1 MNGEPRVDASGADRP
16 RAGARERTNAV
27 AAFTMASH
35 AFATQGLSKAL
46 GALAAT
52 TAGVGAVAAAHSM
65 PPLTQGFAASAAG
78 TLARSPVESSLSAL
92 SSSDGAWSLA
102 SVLPA
107 ALCLERVLRD
117 DASGDAGK
125 TYVVDVKT
133 FASTFSA
140 SAVAI
145 RAALNL
151 GVSFSRVVTAWLE
164 EAAAI
169 EEEARAHPSGE
180 PQRPLP
186 KFEWEQPLWS
196 SFGLFVRE
204 SVVVTTRRAIE
215 KLTVSRFALEKTK
228 LVTPRVASKLLKD
241 VPRSAARKCER
252 LAWERGKTR
261 VAKCVSMAVTASRA
275 AITRVCAELFVATA
289 ISTVACRKLY
299 QLRKSGA
306 LPPPP
311 GAEAEKGGGFKNK
324 RYAVE
329 REVGSL
335 YARLVFGH
343 VVKGLCLLLGGA
355 AGAGLVALCRKED
368 TPRWASRLT
377 FLGVAAG
384 EAAGSAVAAAALS
397 AAFAGNK

>member
-1 MNGEPRVDASGADRP
+1 
-16 RAGARERTNAV
+16 
-27 AAFTMASH
+27 MASH

-52 TAGVGAVAAAHSM
+52 TAGVGAVAATHSM

-78 TLARSPVESSLSAL
+78 TLARSPVDSSLSAL
-92 SSSDGAWSLA
+92 FSSDGAWSLA
-102 SVLPA
+102 SSLLPA

-133 FASTFSA
+133 FKSTFSA

-151 GVSFSRVVTAWLE
+151 DVSFSRVVTAWLE

-215 KLTVSRFALEKTK
+215 KLAVSRFALEKTK
-228 LVTPRVASKLLKD
+228 LVTPRAASKLLKD

-261 VAKCVSMAVTASRA
+261 VAKGVSMAVTASRA

-311 GAEAEKGGGFKNK
+311 GAEAEAEKGGGFKNK

>member
-1 MNGEPRVDASGADRP
+1 
-16 RAGARERTNAV
+16 
-27 AAFTMASH
+27 MASH

-52 TAGVGAVAAAHSM
+52 TAGVGAVAATHSM

-78 TLARSPVESSLSAL
+78 TLARSPVDSSLSAL
-92 SSSDGAWSLA
+92 FSSDGAWSLA
-102 SVLPA
+102 SSLLPA

-117 DASGDAGK
+117 EASGDAGK
-125 TYVVDVKT
+125 AYVVDVKT

-215 KLTVSRFALEKTK
+215 KLAVSRFALEKTK
-228 LVTPRVASKLLKD
+228 LVTPRAASKLLKD

-261 VAKCVSMAVTASRA
+261 VAKGVSMAVTASRA

-311 GAEAEKGGGFKNK
+311 GAEAEAEKGGGFKNK

-397 AAFAGNK
+397 AAFKGNK

>member
-1 MNGEPRVDASGADRP
+1 
-16 RAGARERTNAV
+16 
-27 AAFTMASH
+27 MASH
-35 AFATQGLSKAL
+35 AFAAQGVSKAL

-52 TAGVGAVAAAHSM
+52 TAGVSALAAAHTM
-65 PPLTQGFAASAAG
+65 PPLTQGFAASVAG
-78 TLARSPVESSLSAL
+78 TVARSPIGSSLSTAF
-92 SSSDGAWSLA
+92 SEDGARLA
-102 SVLPA
+102 SSPLRAALAASLPA

-117 DASGDAGK
+117 DDADAK
-125 TYVVDVKT
+125 AYVVDVKT
-133 FASTFSA
+133 FASTFSPGA
-140 SAVAI
+140 MAT

-186 KFEWEQPLWS
+186 KFEWEQPLWAS
-196 SFGLFVRE
+196 VGMFVRE
-204 SVVVTTRRAIE
+204 SVVVTARRAVE
-215 KLTVSRFALEKTK
+215 KLVARLATEQTK
-228 LVTPRVASKLLKD
+228 RKKRLVVPRIAAKLLKD
-241 VPRSAARKCER
+241 VPRSARRKCER

-261 VAKCVSMAVTASRA
+261 LAKAASMAATASRA
-275 AITRVCAELFVATA
+275 ALTRVCAEFAVATA

-311 GAEAEKGGGFKNK
+311 GQTDGDENGEEEK
-324 RYAVE
+324 RAVVAYAVE
-329 REVGSL
+329 KEVGAL

-343 VVKGLCLLLGGA
+343 VVKGACLLAGGA
-355 AGAGLVALCRKED
+355 AGAGLVAFVRKED
-368 TPRWASRLT
+368 SPRWAARLT

-384 EAAGSAVAAAALS
+384 EAAGSAVATAALG
-397 AAFAGNK
+397 AVFAGNK

>member
-1 MNGEPRVDASGADRP
+1 
-16 RAGARERTNAV
+16 
-27 AAFTMASH
+27 MASH

-52 TAGVGAVAAAHSM
+52 TAGVGAVAATHSM

-78 TLARSPVESSLSAL
+78 TLARSPVDSSLSAL
-92 SSSDGAWSLA
+92 FSSDGAWSLA
-102 SVLPA
+102 SSLLPA

-117 DASGDAGK
+117 EASGDAGK
-125 TYVVDVKT
+125 AYVVDVKT

-215 KLTVSRFALEKTK
+215 KLAVSRFALEKTK
-228 LVTPRVASKLLKD
+228 LVTPRAASKLLKD

-261 VAKCVSMAVTASRA
+261 VAKGVSMAVTASRA

-311 GAEAEKGGGFKNK
+311 GAEAETEKGAGFKNK

-397 AAFAGNK
+397 AAFKGNK

>member
-1 MNGEPRVDASGADRP
+1 
-16 RAGARERTNAV
+16 
-27 AAFTMASH
+27 MASH

-52 TAGVGAVAAAHSM
+52 TAGVGAVAATHSM

-78 TLARSPVESSLSAL
+78 TLARSPVDSSLSAL

-102 SVLPA
+102 SSLLPA

-117 DASGDAGK
+117 EASGDAGK
-125 TYVVDVKT
+125 AYVVDVKT

-228 LVTPRVASKLLKD
+228 LVTPRVAAKLLKD

-261 VAKCVSMAVTASRA
+261 VAKGVSMAVTASRA

-311 GAEAEKGGGFKNK
+311 GAEAEAEKGGGFKNK

>member
-1 MNGEPRVDASGADRP
+1 
-16 RAGARERTNAV
+16 
-27 AAFTMASH
+27 MASH
-35 AFATQGLSKAL
+35 AFATQGISKAL

-92 SSSDGAWSLA
+92 FSSDGAWSLA
-102 SVLPA
+102 SLLPA

-117 DASGDAGK
+117 EKNASGDDGK
-125 TYVVDVKT
+125 AYVVDVKT

-180 PQRPLP
+180 PPRPLP
-186 KFEWEQPLWS
+186 KFEWEQPMWS
-196 SFGLFVRE
+196 SVGLFVRE

-215 KLTVSRFALEKTK
+215 KLAVSRFALEKTR

-241 VPRSAARKCER
+241 VPRSAMRKCER

-261 VAKCVSMAVTASRA
+261 LAKAASMAVTASRA

-311 GAEAEKGGGFKNK
+311 GAEAEGLGKNK
-324 RYAVE
+324 HSSVE

-343 VVKGLCLLLGGA
+343 VVKGACLLAGGA

-368 TPRWASRLT
+368 QPRWASRLT

-384 EAAGSAVAAAALS
+384 EAAGSAVASAALS

>member
-1 MNGEPRVDASGADRP
+1 
-16 RAGARERTNAV
+16 
-27 AAFTMASH
+27 
-35 AFATQGLSKAL
+35 
-46 GALAAT
+46 
-52 TAGVGAVAAAHSM
+52 
-65 PPLTQGFAASAAG
+65 
-78 TLARSPVESSLSAL
+78 
-92 SSSDGAWSLA
+92 
-102 SVLPA
+102 LPA
-107 ALCLERVLRD
+107 ALCLERVLRA

-125 TYVVDVKT
+125 AYVVDVKT

-215 KLTVSRFALEKTK
+215 KLAVSRFALEKTK
-228 LVTPRVASKLLKD
+228 LVTPRVAAKLLKD

-261 VAKCVSMAVTASRA
+261 VAKGVSMAVTASRA

-311 GAEAEKGGGFKNK
+311 GAEAEAEKGGGFKNK

-397 AAFAGNK
+397 AALRGTSDDDDLRETGMV

>member
-1 MNGEPRVDASGADRP
+1 
-16 RAGARERTNAV
+16 
-27 AAFTMASH
+27 MASH

-52 TAGVGAVAAAHSM
+52 TAGVGAVAATHSM

-78 TLARSPVESSLSAL
+78 TLARSPVDSSLSAL
-92 SSSDGAWSLA
+92 FSSDGAWSLA

-107 ALCLERVLRD
+107 ALCLERVLRA

-133 FASTFSA
+133 FKSTFSA

-215 KLTVSRFALEKTK
+215 KLAVSRFALEKTK
-228 LVTPRVASKLLKD
+228 LVTPRAASKLLKD

-261 VAKCVSMAVTASRA
+261 VAKGVSMAVTASRA

-311 GAEAEKGGGFKNK
+311 GAEAETEKGAGFENK

>member
-1 MNGEPRVDASGADRP
+1 
-16 RAGARERTNAV
+16 
-27 AAFTMASH
+27 MASH

-52 TAGVGAVAAAHSM
+52 TAGVGAVAATHSM

-78 TLARSPVESSLSAL
+78 TLARSPVDSSLSAL
-92 SSSDGAWSLA
+92 FSSDGAWSLA
-102 SVLPA
+102 SSLLPA

-133 FASTFSA
+133 FKSTFSA

-215 KLTVSRFALEKTK
+215 KLAVSRFALEKTK
-228 LVTPRVASKLLKD
+228 LVTPRAASKLLKD

-261 VAKCVSMAVTASRA
+261 VAKGVSMAVTASRA

-311 GAEAEKGGGFKNK
+311 GAEAEKGGRVQKQTVRRRARGGLSVRAARVRARREGFVLAFGRRRRRGARRAVPK
-324 RYAVE
+324 RRHSAMGVAFDVPRRRRRRSRGE
-329 REVGSL
+329 RRRG
-335 YARLVFGH
+335 
-343 VVKGLCLLLGGA
+343 GGA
-355 AGAGLVALCRKED
+355 ER
-368 TPRWASRLT
+368 
-377 FLGVAAG
+377 GV
-384 EAAGSAVAAAALS
+384 
-397 AAFAGNK
+397 

>member
-1 MNGEPRVDASGADRP
+1 
-16 RAGARERTNAV
+16 
-27 AAFTMASH
+27 MASH

-52 TAGVGAVAAAHSM
+52 TAGVGAVAATHSM

-78 TLARSPVESSLSAL
+78 TLARSPVDSSLSAL

-102 SVLPA
+102 SSLLPA

-215 KLTVSRFALEKTK
+215 KLAVSRFALEKTK
-228 LVTPRVASKLLKD
+228 LVTPRAASKLLKD

-261 VAKCVSMAVTASRA
+261 VAKGVSMAVTASRA

-311 GAEAEKGGGFKNK
+311 GAEAETEKGAGFKNK

-397 AAFAGNK
+397 AAFTGNK

>member
-1 MNGEPRVDASGADRP
+1 
-16 RAGARERTNAV
+16 
-27 AAFTMASH
+27 MASH
-35 AFATQGLSKAL
+35 AFAAQGVSKAL

-52 TAGVGAVAAAHSM
+52 TAGVSALAAAHTM
-65 PPLTQGFAASAAG
+65 PPLTQGFAASVAG
-78 TLARSPVESSLSAL
+78 TVARSPIGSSLSTAF
-92 SSSDGAWSLA
+92 SEDGAWLA
-102 SVLPA
+102 SSPLRAALAASLPA

-117 DASGDAGK
+117 DDADAK
-125 TYVVDVKT
+125 AYVVDVKT
-133 FASTFSA
+133 FASTFSPGA
-140 SAVAI
+140 MAT

-186 KFEWEQPLWS
+186 KFEWEQPLWAS
-196 SFGLFVRE
+196 VGMFVRE
-204 SVVVTTRRAIE
+204 SVVVTARRAVE
-215 KLTVSRFALEKTK
+215 KLVARLATEQSKRKK
-228 LVTPRVASKLLKD
+228 RLVVPRIAAKLLKD
-241 VPRSAARKCER
+241 VPRSARRKCER

-261 VAKCVSMAVTASRA
+261 LAKAASMAATASRA
-275 AITRVCAELFVATA
+275 ALTRVCAEFAVATA

-306 LPPPP
+306 LPPPGGRDGEP
-311 GAEAEKGGGFKNK
+311 HPRGGADEETRG

-329 REVGSL
+329 IEVGVL

-343 VVKGLCLLLGGA
+343 VVKGACLLAGGA
-355 AGAGLVALCRKED
+355 AGAGLVAFARKED
-368 TPRWASRLT
+368 SPRWAARLT